1 MTDAFQ
7 RRDDG
12 GLYEVVSE
20 TDSVVTLRAYDEGHT
35 ISTVS
40 RAEFSTHFDNTQS
53 SLPLNG
59 YTADGAGGIRLMCG
73 EYVVHLTAT
82 SIAEIVTE
90 AAV

>member
-12 GLYEVVSE
+12 GLYEVTGIFQRRDTGTLYEIVNETSE
-20 TDSVVTLRAYDEGHT
+20 EIELRAYDEGH
-35 ISTVS
+35 
-40 RAEFSTHFDNTQS
+40 
-53 SLPLNG
+53 
-59 YTADGAGGIRLMCG
+59 TADGAGGIRLMCG
-73 EYVVHLTAT
+73 EYVAHLTAT

>member
-1 MTDAFQ
+1 MTDIFQ
-7 RRDDG
+7 RRDTG
-12 GLYEVVSE
+12 TLYEIVNETSE
-20 TDSVVTLRAYDEGHT
+20 EIELRAYDEGHT